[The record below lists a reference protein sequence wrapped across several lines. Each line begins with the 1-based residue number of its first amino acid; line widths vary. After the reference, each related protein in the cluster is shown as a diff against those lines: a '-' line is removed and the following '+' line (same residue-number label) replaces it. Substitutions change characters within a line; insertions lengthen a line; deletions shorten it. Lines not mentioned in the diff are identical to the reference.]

1 MNTKVF
7 GGRYAKMNGQ
17 ILKRLLIK
25 ASSTLACVLLVG
37 CADMFQERVAMQKSG
52 NGSSLYTMFNAAK
65 EIEKLDAPN
74 QIFVSSG
81 EYSDKIIVSW
91 QKVNNAD
98 SYVLERAVSPVDSNG
113 NYAIPDDAD
122 YELLEHSK
130 FIKDTSFTDTIIDN
144 TLANPLDYSNEAY
157 SYVYFYRVSAENL
170 LKNYETSNPCPLTD
184 PAESKYLEDNV
195 QAASG
200 LLLTPPSNVKAS
212 CGESETEITITW
224 DKSPS
229 SVSSYRIYRS
239 TDSKGSGASQIAT
252 VYGNKNSYTVSVSA
266 EEQGVHYYFMVV
278 AVGSSGNESVKSSVA
293 EGYALKGGAPAQVT
307 EVKVTK
313 GRGDTKTEIELEW
326 KEVSGASYIV
336 YRYSS
341 ADATLK
347 QLKEKNKTQASY
359 KDDAGLKPNLYYYYR
374 IIAYKEVNGEKVEG
388 PMSEDNGTDNKGYLL
403 SPPQNVKVDNQ
414 NRIFFSPAIG
424 SDENTYT
431 YTVSY
436 CDTATG
442 TFDSVTNTPQAPKN
456 NPDDKEEIYT
466 LYLDNIGDHKFYK
479 IQTVNGI
486 SSDYSSVVAPAPLKA
501 ENCKV
506 SRNGSIPGYTD
517 VSTGSGVKYDEPK
530 ANSNGVHAVKITWQA
545 PSGGADGGYH
555 IYRSTKPDSG
565 FKKITESPVTD
576 LFYIYKDEQAKP
588 GNVYYFRVL
597 SLNSLGQGTN
607 YSNVYGGYGAL
618 TTYQYVR
625 QYIQSTLNSQKK
637 LTLMHKS
644 AATDKLG
651 SDSCQGDISGSLTYN
666 ASMQGLGGRVIMHY
680 TDYADY
686 YIMKDKNFTIDPP
699 IGDGTPRYFILN
711 GNTNTTANISSNGDM
726 DGTVTVDGM
735 YPGSVVYDGIQIKGG
750 AAGGGTYG
758 VTRNLVKDDG
768 SIEKITVQADWTWG
782 EK

>member
-1 MNTKVF
+1 MEKSFIKHAT
-7 GGRYAKMNGQ
+7 
-17 ILKRLLIK
+17 LKTS
-25 ASSTLACVLLVG
+25 AALACVLLAS
-37 CADMFQERVAMQKSG
+37 CADMFQDRVAMQSAG
-52 NGSSLYTMFNAAK
+52 NGTSLYEMFNPAK
-65 EIEKLDAPN
+65 TIEKLDAPK
-74 QIFVSSG
+74 QIFVTTG

-91 QKVNNAD
+91 QKVPNAE
-98 SYVLERAVSPVDSNG
+98 SYVLERAVSPMDPKTG
-113 NYAIPDDAD
+113 KYEIPDDGD
-122 YELLEHSK
+122 YEFLEHSK
-130 FIKDTSFTDTIIDN
+130 FIKDTSYTDTIIDN
-144 TLANPLDYSNEAY
+144 TLANPLEYSNEAY
-157 SYVYFYRVSAENL
+157 SCAYFYRVSAENV
-170 LKNYETSNPCPLTD
+170 LKNYETSDTCPLTD
-184 PAESKYLEDNV
+184 TSVAGYLVDNV
-195 QAASG
+195 RAANG
-200 LLLTPPSNVKAS
+200 LLLSPPSNVKAS
-212 CGESETEITITW
+212 CGESETEIKINW
-224 DKSPS
+224 DKSPC

-252 VYGNKNSYTVSVSA
+252 VYGNQNSYTVSVSA

-278 AVGSSGNESVKSSVA
+278 AVGSSGNESVKSSIA

-307 EVKVTK
+307 GVKVTE
-313 GRGDTKTEIELEW
+313 GRGTTKDVIKLEW

-347 QLKEKNKTQASY
+347 QLINDKPTQNSY
-359 KDDAGLKPNLYYYYR
+359 EDKAGLKPNLFYYYR
-374 IIAYKEVNGEKVEG
+374 VIAYKEENGEKMEG
-388 PMSEDNGTDNKGYLL
+388 PMSEDTGTDNKGYLL
-403 SPPQNVKVDNQ
+403 SPPQNVKVEKASGNQ
-414 NRIFFSPAIG
+414 NKIYFSPAIG

-431 YTVSY
+431 YMVTY
-436 CDTATG
+436 CGTATG
-442 TFDSVTNTPQAPKN
+442 TFNPVASGEQTPKN
-456 NPDDKEEIYT
+456 NTASDEEVYT
-466 LYLDNIGDHKFYK
+466 LYLDNIGDYKFYK
-479 IQTVNGI
+479 IQTINGAT
-486 SSDYSSVVAPAPLKA
+486 SSEPSSVVAPAPLKA

-506 SRNGSIPGYTD
+506 SRNGAIPGYTD

-530 ANSNGVHAVKITWQA
+530 ANSNGVHAVKITWEA

-588 GNVYYFRVL
+588 GTVYYFKVL
-597 SLNSLGQGTN
+597 SLNSLGQGAN
-607 YSNVYGGYGAL
+607 YSNSYGGYGAL